1 MYGSHQKLS
10 RQPKCEIFINDTVI
24 NEAFS
29 YSYLGVI
36 LDNHL
41 TLQER
46 VSNIYIK
53 CSTRV
58 KLLSRVRQN
67 MGPYVAKTIYDTMIK
82 PITLYCS
89 PVLSGIS
96 KTLKNKL
103 ESIQDRAIKII
114 AETGGIQLDMDSIET
129 TRKRRM
135 AVDVFKSLNH
145 ICPES
150 HNTLFKRLSHDKN
163 TRGNGSSVT
172 LPKIRTTFG
181 KKSFA
186 YQGAVIYNQLDK
198 SLRDEISLLR
208 FKSEISKFVFKDI

>member
-1 MYGSHQKLS
+1 
-10 RQPKCEIFINDTVI
+10 
-24 NEAFS
+24 
-29 YSYLGVI
+29 
-36 LDNHL
+36 
-41 TLQER
+41 
-46 VSNIYIK
+46 
-53 CSTRV
+53 
-58 KLLSRVRQN
+58 
-67 MGPYVAKTIYDTMIK
+67 MGPFVAKTIYDTMIK
-82 PITLYCS
+82 PITLYCY

-96 KTLKNKL
+96 KTLNNKL

-150 HNTLFKRLSHDKN
+150 HNALFKRLSHDKN